1 MAQETREL
9 PPWQLLQTA
18 EAVLG
23 PRHLVLEQQA
33 PLALGQP
40 VASEVVPALP
50 HMTSL
55 IQPVVVLDQ
64 VVPGKQR

>member
-9 PPWQLLQTA
+9 PPLQLLQTA

-23 PRHLVLEQQA
+23 LRHLVLERQVLSA
-33 PLALGQP
+33 TVQP
-40 VASEVVPALP
+40 VASEVVPALQ
-50 HMTSL
+50 HMTSRTQL
-55 IQPVVVLDQ
+55 VVVLDQ